1 MSKTIDVVS
10 EKLLVVAGKISNQ
23 KHMASIKNAFYTLM
37 PVILTGAFATLIA
50 NVVCSTTTEGI
61 SLAKVPGLAWLGNF
75 TDLFNAVNYATLNF
89 FTIAAVV
96 LIGMELAKQSG
107 MGESPDSGI
116 VALCSYVATL
126 STVVV
131 TEVNGVEVEVA
142 DVLSKDYT
150 AARGLFLGMV
160 VALLS
165 VEIYSRLV
173 KSHVFDIKMPDSVPP
188 NVTKSFSSLLPF
200 ALTVL
205 IFGAINFATSNLLG
219 LTLYEIVYTFL
230 QRPLESVMQGLPGLL
245 ILMLVAQLFW
255 CIGIHGNQIIKAVRD
270 PLLNAAILANTDLV
284 AAGVTDMAQY
294 NIINMSFWDTY
305 GSLGG
310 SGCTLGLIIAIFLFS
325 HRADYKAIAKLSVG
339 PAIFEI
345 NECMTFGLPIVLNP
359 YLVIPFIITPLITL
373 SIGYFATA
381 TGFAGVALYA
391 MPWTTPP
398 ILSAWLSTGGSIGA
412 VITQVVCIVVSVLI
426 YTPPSSCLPTTRC
439 RQRRRLLRRPPTLRL
454 PTRRRL
460 CGCLRTEARHRV

>member
-1 MSKTIDVVS
+1 MSKALDVVS
-10 EKLLVVAGKISNQ
+10 EKLLIVAGKISNER
-23 KHMASIKNAFYTLM
+23 HMASIKNAFYTLM
-37 PVILTGAFATLIA
+37 PVILTGAFATLIS

-61 SLAKVPGLAWLGNF
+61 SLAKVEGLSWLGNF
-75 TDLFNAVNYATLNF
+75 SDLFSAVNYATLNF

-96 LIGMELAKQSG
+96 LIGMELAKQCG
-107 MGESPDSGI
+107 LGESPDSGI

-131 TEVNGVEVEVA
+131 TEVDGVSIEVS

-150 AARGLFLGMV
+150 ASRGLFLGMI

-165 VEIYSRLV
+165 VEIYSRFV
-173 KSHVFDIKMPDSVPP
+173 KSHIFDIKMPDSVPP

-200 ALTVL
+200 AITVL

-219 LTLYEIVYTFL
+219 LTLYEIVYSFL
-230 QRPLESVMQGLPGLL
+230 QQPLESVMQGLPGLI
-245 ILMLVAQLFW
+245 ILMLVAQIFW

-270 PLLNAAILANTDLV
+270 PLLNAAILANTDLA
-284 AAGVTDMAQY
+284 AAGVTTLSSY

-310 SGCTLGLIIAIFLFS
+310 SGCTLGLIIAIFLVS
-325 HRADYKAIAKLSVG
+325 HREDYKAIAKLSVG

-381 TGFAGVALYA
+381 AGFAGVALYA

-412 VITQVVCIVVSVLI
+412 VITQIICIAVSVII
-426 YTPPSSCLPTTRC
+426 YIPFVMLANH
-439 RQRRRLLRRPPTLRL
+439 
-454 PTRRRL
+454 
-460 CGCLRTEARHRV
+460 EAEAAQTAAEKSADAEIVQK